1 MAGLIDEVQSSLLK
15 QTIGKAEATVPPKYQ
30 RGYHAIMA
38 AGLKMMFDQGT
49 FKYTEEYL
57 RSIKSPQDVPKIVAH
72 GVVKL
77 ISLIFNSTKG
87 KMPLEPSGTA
97 AIVLMCH
104 ALEYV
109 EREMKLPITPDLLAQ
124 TTHMVSQGLALFLKQ
139 ATKMS
144 DEDFQRAMTPQRPA
158 PGKPGVK
165 QGAA

>member
-1 MAGLIDEVQSSLLK
+1 MAGLIDDVQSSLLK
-15 QTIGKAEATVPPKYQ
+15 QTMQKAESSLPPKYQ

-38 AGLKMMFDQGT
+38 AGLKLMFDQGT

-57 RSIKSPQDVPKIVAH
+57 RSIKAPQDVPKIVAH
-72 GVVKL
+72 GIIKL

-124 TTHMVSQGLALFLKQ
+124 TTHLISQGLALFLKQ

-144 DEDFQRAMTPQRPA
+144 DEDFQKVLNPKRPGQRAPVAT
-158 PGKPGVK
+158 